1 MRKIPCLFFLWVWSF
16 LRLCSAVLLLTPVL
30 VIIVVAW
37 KSEPWKP
44 GGVKFDPF
52 VCGRISGEVYKFSR
66 LYFPF
71 WPEYEGK
78 SSFDPGFIYNKK
90 GCDANLVSVFLSMTW
105 PELEP
110 ADDSL
115 VFRQGLEHEGLL
127 VAVAPITAREGDL
140 RRQLEFLLRKSP
152 AETITLAEY
161 DESSSLYRVEA
172 RDTIFENHKKLIY
185 WQGELDDLAAVGY
198 CSWRPKVPNYYS
210 CRMTFVVFGDVL
222 VKVIMR
228 PDKLMRWLEVRRSVV
243 DFLINSRR

>member
-1 MRKIPCLFFLWVWSF
+1 MIKVRFCPLLVACPRKLEGALSHYEKNTMFVFPMGLEF

-30 VIIVVAW
+30 VMIVVAW

-44 GGVKFDPF
+44 GEVTFDPF

-127 VAVAPITAREGDL
+127 VAVGPITAREGDL

-172 RDTIFENHKKLIY
+172 RDTILKITRSLSIGRVSSMT
-185 WQGELDDLAAVGY
+185 WLLWGIAAGA
-198 CSWRPKVPNYYS
+198 RK
-210 CRMTFVVFGDVL
+210 CRIT
-222 VKVIMR
+222 IR
-228 PDKLMRWLEVRRSVV
+228 AE
-243 DFLINSRR
+243 